1 MGLEYFVEGLE
12 VKAFSLI
19 VRAVFSN
26 KYGHLIVQ
34 RANNVGKPFDL
45 HSQRLAEGRN
55 ISMAY

>member
-1 MGLEYFVEGLE
+1 M
-12 VKAFSLI
+12 KAFSLI

-45 HSQRLAEGRN
+45 HSQRLAEGRS